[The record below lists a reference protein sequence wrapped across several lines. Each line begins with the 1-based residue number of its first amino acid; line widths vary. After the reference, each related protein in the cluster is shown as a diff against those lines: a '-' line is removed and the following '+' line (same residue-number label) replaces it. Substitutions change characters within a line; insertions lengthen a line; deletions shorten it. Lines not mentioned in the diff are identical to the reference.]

1 MTTRDDFAD
10 TLARATLRRI
20 LAHYRVTGELGNANA
35 RANHELVECDSEW
48 PRLTD
53 ADTDAVELALDAL
66 TAD

>member
-20 LAHYRVTGELGNANA
+20 LAHYRVTGELGNAIA
-35 RANHELVECDSEW
+35 RTNHELVESDSEW

-53 ADTDAVELALDAL
+53 ADTDAVELALDVL